1 MARRKFRL
9 HDGRAG
15 SAIAVR
21 VTPRASSNKI
31 ASVSDDGRIKIHLT
45 AAPVDGE
52 ANEKLIAFLSKI
64 LNVSKSS
71 IEIVAGST
79 GRDKLISVV
88 GLDATTVHA
97 RILANLD

>member
-9 HDGRAG
+9 HDGKSG

-21 VTPRASSNKI
+21 VTPRASNNKI
-31 ASVSDDGRIKIHLT
+31 ASVSEDGSIKIHLT

-71 IEIVAGST
+71 IEIWRFEQ
-79 GRDKLISVV
+79 RDSVW
-88 GLDATTVHA
+88 A
-97 RILANLD
+97 

>member
-9 HDGRAG
+9 HDGKAG

-21 VTPRASSNKI
+21 VTPRASSDKI
-31 ASVSDDGRIKIHLT
+31 ASVSEDGSLKIHLT

-79 GRDKLISVV
+79 GRDKLISVL
-88 GLDATTVHA
+88 GLDAATVHA
-97 RILANLD
+97 RILANLG